1 MMGRRARMGIMDE
14 VNRGINIINPEE
26 ELVREV
32 MFLELTRRSIKIRTL
47 RVIMRI
53 MRLIGIPGI

>member
-32 MFLELTRRSIKIRTL
+32 MFLELIRRSIKIRTL